1 MNWIKKLAR
10 LLRHHDKLLQ
20 KLGPLEVELDDLK
33 LDPQTP
39 ERDAR
44 IAQLEAQLPDLREEV
59 VDALLAT
66 NHRNVRTKS

>member
-1 MNWIKKLAR
+1 LNWIKKLAR